1 MALARLGGVKG
12 RVKGRVEGGVK
23 GRVEGGVKG
32 GVDCGVKGGA
42 GWRVRWG
49 GGRGGGEELGEIR
62 REGVRRIGLGG
73 ASRILLK
80 RE

>member
-1 MALARLGGVKG
+1 M
-12 RVKGRVEGGVK
+12 
-23 GRVEGGVKG
+23 KG

-42 GWRVRWG
+42 VRWD

-73 ASRILLK
+73 TSRILLK